1 MREGGERFPAAPPK
15 SAAGT
20 GRISSGRGTAPGRS
34 TAIGGR
40 SRPRCDRRHRA
51 EDCSR
56 KRCRAAM
63 MPAARSRPRN
73 AHAKWGPASLPTPT
87 IRFRSRTALRVIALR
102 RSCDPRPPRGV
113 AAGAGSIRRWFG
125 RPPFGGRPHLESP
138 SSSCPS
144 LCRSSRS
151 SEAMD
156 CISVRSGPPQL
167 VGIAAF
173 RDRVPVNILV
183 GSARFRP
190 AGLATTLWVPAIR
203 RLCRPIIESCHEPA
217 GPPTENARKSPANP
231 PRLWISPALA
241 TSGFAA
247 AFL

>member
-1 MREGGERFPAAPPK
+1 MTGKFVREDEG
-15 SAAGT
+15 
-20 GRISSGRGTAPGRS
+20 
-34 TAIGGR
+34 
-40 SRPRCDRRHRA
+40 SRQ
-51 EDCSR
+51 S
-56 KRCRAAM
+56 
-63 MPAARSRPRN
+63 RN
-73 AHAKWGPASLPTPT
+73 AHTKWGPASLPTPT
-87 IRFRSRTALRVIALR
+87 IRFRSCTGLRIMMFR
-102 RSCDPRPPRGV
+102 QSFDQRSQRSS
-113 AAGAGSIRRWFG
+113 AAGTEPIRRWFG

-173 RDRVPVNILV
+173 RDRVSVDVLV

-190 AGLATTLWVPAIR
+190 AGLATTLWVSAIR
-203 RLCRPIIESCHEPA
+203 RLCRPMIGSCHEPV
-217 GPPTENARKSPANP
+217 GPPTEKARKSPAN
-231 PRLWISPALA
+231 RSCLWISPAFA
-241 TSGFAA
+241 TSGFGA

>member
-1 MREGGERFPAAPPK
+1 L
-15 SAAGT
+15 T
-20 GRISSGRGTAPGRS
+20 GRFVREDEGWRQ
-34 TAIGGR
+34 
-40 SRPRCDRRHRA
+40 SRD
-51 EDCSR
+51 
-56 KRCRAAM
+56 
-63 MPAARSRPRN
+63 
-73 AHAKWGPASLPTPT
+73 AHTKWGPASLPTPT
-87 IRFRSRTALRVIALR
+87 IRFRSCTGLRIMALRQSFDQ
-102 RSCDPRPPRGV
+102 RSQRSSATGTEP
-113 AAGAGSIRRWFG
+113 IRRWFG

-173 RDRVPVNILV
+173 RDRVPVDVLV

-190 AGLATTLWVPAIR
+190 AGLATTLWVSAIR
-203 RLCRPIIESCHEPA
+203 RLCRPMIGSCHEPA
-217 GPPTENARKSPANP
+217 AAPTENARESPANP